1 MSERSVEFNGAKNKL
16 NMKKIAAGIAAFAT
30 LSTGAFMG
38 ESVANANPQ
47 YIARGT
53 GQGMPGPEA
62 LPPSNE
68 RVDVG
73 TPGKTPIVDLG
84 FADSVRVTSEN
95 YQRAGIAGPDDSSS
109 VGYSSSAMSLHEANT
124 NPEFANK
131 MDENTYIGDPC
142 NPHGGIARDP
152 AIALIIGR
160 GCVGPNANPNAH
172 ETEIYSDEDPI
183 ANWHAPVSLIDAVDM
198 AAGYNM
204 DHGYYSEPGTYTVT
218 RHDEGNT
225 TYEVHH
231 HNQSAITRYMKRTHN
246 VDTPPEVEGFI
257 QGSIQN
263 GNHPAPAPAPGIP
276 AMPVAMPVFE
286 LPAFDAPA
294 LAPLPS
300 FEEAVAP
307 IVEAF
312 QQPAAM
318 PEAAPAPVF
327 EAPAPIEEYIAPV
340 LEAVQEYIPEYV
352 PEFVPEFVPE
362 EYVPEYVPEFIPEYV
377 PEQYVPEYIPEY
389 VEEYVA
395 PVQEQFNQ
403 VQEQFND
410 AVSQFTPPAVAIP
423 GLPW

>member
-1 MSERSVEFNGAKNKL
+1 MSERSGQFSELKNNKNKRTRRAMMGL
-16 NMKKIAAGIAAFAT
+16 SLAAATALCGGFMSENVAA
-30 LSTGAFMG
+30 
-38 ESVANANPQ
+38 ANPQ

-95 YQRAGIAGPDDSSS
+95 YQRAGIAGPDDSSA

-124 NPEFANK
+124 NPAFANK

-183 ANWHAPVSLIDAVDM
+183 ANWHAPVSAIDAVDM

-263 GNHPAPAPAPGIP
+263 GNHPAPAPAPALP
-276 AMPVAMPVFE
+276 EVPS
-286 LPAFDAPA
+286 LPAAAPVEMPGMPAFEVPA
-294 LAPLPS
+294 LPPVEEVFAP
-300 FEEAVAP
+300 V
-307 IVEAF
+307 VEAF

-318 PEAAPAPVF
+318 PEFVPPAPV
-327 EAPAPIEEYIAPV
+327 EEYIAPV
-340 LEAVQEYIPEYV
+340 IEAVQEYIPE
-352 PEFVPEFVPE
+352 FVPEQ
-362 EYVPEYVPEFIPEYV
+362 YVPEYVPEFIPEYV
-377 PEQYVPEYIPEY
+377 PEEYVPEYIPEY
-389 VEEYVA
+389 VEEYIA

-410 AVSQFTPPAVAIP
+410 AVSQFTPPAFTPPAVAIP